1 MADRQAQVECGV
13 IGVTDAFDVGLKL
26 ARGSAERAHLAR
38 ARRDL
43 AMLKAGAGSVR
54 VGMASVISGLGRPGG
69 GVVAQ
74 GSGRPQMMS
83 GAADGRPGASGASAS
98 PRTFAEVAKR
108 SEFGHLFV
116 SSPGNSVASTRR
128 DLSSDRPMQKTVAIK
143 PTALPLAFH
152 ASALRNHRA
161 AHGTPK
167 AAAKAGRGALP
178 NDAAQAISPPLKP
191 VTGNQHTAH
200 SSLAPQVYDS
210 AVAPIV
216 SDARATAARVKWERP
231 ASGGSVNAGVTGI
244 GTVGTPPTRSIIS
257 AAAALLARGAPDRGT
272 NFGDAARP
280 RSSRHTDAVPGTA
293 PMVAGHEPRAG
304 GRRRAAAQPF
314 APPAATFQTAAS
326 KAPAGAN
333 DSSGDS
339 TAALPYAAAITGS
352 ESSAV
357 GGLPNARFEQN
368 GAGQIQG
375 DVYLDGTLLGRWMSR
390 ALSREAGR
398 PPTGGAWFDPR
409 RSPLPPGRMIGG

>member
-326 KAPAGAN
+326 KAPAAP
-333 DSSGDS
+333 
-339 TAALPYAAAITGS
+339 TIHQAIRLPHCHMRRP
-352 ESSAV
+352 
-357 GGLPNARFEQN
+357 L
-368 GAGQIQG
+368 
-375 DVYLDGTLLGRWMSR
+375 
-390 ALSREAGR
+390 REASHQPSGACR
-398 PPTGGAWFDPR
+398 MLASSKMARVRYKATSTWMEHCLGGGCLVRYRVKPAGHRLAEPGLIRGVARCPPAG
-409 RSPLPPGRMIGG
+409 